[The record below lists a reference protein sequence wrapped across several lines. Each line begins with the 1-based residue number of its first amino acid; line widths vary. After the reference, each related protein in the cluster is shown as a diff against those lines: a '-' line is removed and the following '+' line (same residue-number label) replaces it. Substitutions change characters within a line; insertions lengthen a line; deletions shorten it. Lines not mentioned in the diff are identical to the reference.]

1 LQVKYTHQISGEISV
16 PGDKSLSHRAVMLG
30 ALARGTTVVHGFLKG
45 EDCLST
51 IGCLRQ
57 LGVPIDVDGDK
68 VEISGRGGELSS
80 PAGVLDAGNSGT
92 TVRLLMGILA
102 SRPGLYAVLSGD
114 ESLLRRPMG
123 RVVKPLRQMGGIL
136 FGRDDN
142 RLLPITVLGKD
153 LKGITYQSPVASAQV
168 KSAVLLAGLSARG
181 WTEVIEPTLSR
192 DHTERMLR
200 AFGVNVECH
209 DTAVALAGGQSLT
222 AREIHVPGDISSAA
236 FFIVAALVV
245 PNASLRIENVG
256 INHTRSGIIDAL
268 REMGA
273 VIRLENRRTYGY
285 EEVADICVESC
296 TLKGAVFG
304 GDLIPRMIDEIPA
317 LAVAALT
324 AGGRTVIK
332 DATELRV
339 KESDRIHALVEE
351 LGKLGAEI
359 SERPDGLEITG
370 GKRLTGSLVS
380 GHGDHRMA
388 MALAVAGL
396 VARGQTTVEGA
407 ASVAVSFPGFWEML
421 KSVSHG

>member
-1 LQVKYTHQISGEISV
+1 MQVKYTHQISGEISV